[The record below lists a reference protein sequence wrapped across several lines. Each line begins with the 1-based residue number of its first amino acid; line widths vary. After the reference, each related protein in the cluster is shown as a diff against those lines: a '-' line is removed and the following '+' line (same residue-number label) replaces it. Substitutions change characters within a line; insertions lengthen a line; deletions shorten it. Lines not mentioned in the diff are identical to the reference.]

1 MNQGNVEQLK
11 ITTTEEW
18 LVDAIL
24 DLLAADVKA

>member
-11 ITTTEEW
+11 NITEEW

-24 DLLAADVKA
+24 DLLAADVKE

>member
-11 ITTTEEW
+11 TTTEEW